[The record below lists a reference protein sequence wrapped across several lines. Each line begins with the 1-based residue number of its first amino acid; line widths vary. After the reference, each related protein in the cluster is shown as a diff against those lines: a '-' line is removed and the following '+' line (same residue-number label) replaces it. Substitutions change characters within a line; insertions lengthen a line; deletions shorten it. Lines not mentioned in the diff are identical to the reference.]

1 MNLREVK
8 VIIVNLYYPAAFVL
22 CVCLVLVAV
31 ATGEGRVISP
41 GSYI

>member
-8 VIIVNLYYPAAFVL
+8 VIIVNLYFPTAFVL
-22 CVCLVLVAV
+22 RVCLALVAI